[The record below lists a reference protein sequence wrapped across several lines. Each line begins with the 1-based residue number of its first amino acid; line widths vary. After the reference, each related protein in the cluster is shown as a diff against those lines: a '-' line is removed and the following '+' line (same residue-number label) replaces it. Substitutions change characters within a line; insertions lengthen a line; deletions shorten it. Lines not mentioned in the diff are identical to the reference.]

1 LGMPHNTDDL
11 LQRLEKIE
19 QRLHEN
25 TLLLQ
30 KLDARLQQ
38 EVVLIQKN
46 QATQGEMIDR
56 VDRIIRRSRWWRR
69 FWAILV
75 WLLLIGAVI
84 GAISYWIGWDAILSY
99 LV

>member
-1 LGMPHNTDDL
+1 MPLNTDDL
-11 LQRLEKIE
+11 LQRLEQIE

-75 WLLLIGAVI
+75 WLLLIGAII

>member
-1 LGMPHNTDDL
+1 MPHNTDDL
-11 LQRLEKIE
+11 LQRLEQIE

-30 KLDARLQQ
+30 RLDARLQQ

-46 QATQGEMIDR
+46 QATQGEIIDR

-84 GAISYWIGWDAILSY
+84 SAISYWIGWDAILSY

>member
-1 LGMPHNTDDL
+1 MPHNTDDL
-11 LQRLEKIE
+11 LQRLAQIE

-75 WLLLIGAVI
+75 WLLLISAVI
-84 GAISYWIGWDAILSY
+84 GAISYWIGWDALLSP
-99 LV
+99 LI

>member
-1 LGMPHNTDDL
+1 MPHNTDDL
-11 LQRLEKIE
+11 LQRLEQIE

-38 EVVLIQKN
+38 EVELIQKN
-46 QATQGEMIDR
+46 QATQGEIIDR

-75 WLLLIGAVI
+75 WLLLISAVI
-84 GAISYWIGWDAILSY
+84 GAISYWIGWDAILSL

>member
-1 LGMPHNTDDL
+1 MSHNTDDL
-11 LQRLEKIE
+11 LQRLEQIE

-38 EVVLIQKN
+38 EVELIQKN
-46 QATQGEMIDR
+46 QATQGEIIDR

-75 WLLLIGAVI
+75 WLLLISAVI
-84 GAISYWIGWDAILSY
+84 GAISYWIGWDAILSF

>member
-1 LGMPHNTDDL
+1 MPHNTDDL
-11 LQRLEKIE
+11 LQRLAQIE

-46 QATQGEMIDR
+46 QATQGEIIDR

-75 WLLLIGAVI
+75 WLLLISAVI
-84 GAISYWIGWDAILSY
+84 GAISYWIGWDAILSF